1 MLKNLFL
8 FASFMCA
15 LSATS
20 LCRAQALP
28 TATAR
33 GALQV
38 GGGVSLAVPDYGQK
52 NIEGLS
58 VFADFDFAKH
68 IGVEGDFHY
77 IALVTPT
84 DLAENTYL
92 VGPRFTFTHGR
103 FTPYAKVMGGVGS
116 LVIQE
121 VNDNVGRYSGNYFAF
136 AFGGGLDITVRRHLV
151 VRAIDAEVQK
161 WPGLGNGLSPY
172 VFTVGAAY
180 RFR

>member
-1 MLKNLFL
+1 MFKNFIPC
-8 FASFMCA
+8 ASLVCV
-15 LSATS
+15 LSVPT

-38 GGGVSLAVPDYGQK
+38 GGGVTLATPDYGQK
-52 NIEGLS
+52 NIQGIS
-58 VFADFDFAKH
+58 AFADFDFLKH
-68 IGVEGDFHY
+68 VGVEADLHY

-92 VGPRFTFTHGR
+92 VGPRFYMTHGR
-103 FTPYAKVMGGVGS
+103 FTPYAKVLGGIGS

-121 VNDNVGRYSGNYFAF
+121 TQDNPGTYSGNYFAY
-136 AFGGGLDITVRRHLV
+136 AFGGGLDVRVGRHLV
-151 VRAIDAEVQK
+151 VRAFDAEIQK
-161 WPGLGNGLSPY
+161 WPSLGHGLSPY